1 MLSENENTSGN
12 AASWKKIKEIHCYMA
27 DSVNATIYTHF
38 AQSTPILFHS
48 FLIFPFLANIHEFQ
62 KETHVLKIDFCTM

>member
-1 MLSENENTSGN
+1 
-12 AASWKKIKEIHCYMA
+12 MA

-62 KETHVLKIDFCTM
+62 KEAHVLKIDFCTM